1 MTAAAIISGD
11 FSTFRHVQGRKV
23 LQMIIEVP
31 AEQAASVF
39 STFGYPGSGNPIPVA
54 VARLVE
60 EPAAEEKRERTPF
73 TELPLSQQAALRCA
87 EPDFYTFMCSKF
99 RPDSIIPYDPKRDEK
114 SAPSVPMLRHHLKIG
129 SRRDLDL
136 VEEKGKAWLALEA
149 EYYAW
154 QRGRR

>member
-54 VARLVE
+54 VARLAE
-60 EPAAEEKRERTPF
+60 QPKAEPTKQRTPF
-73 TELPLSQQAALRCA
+73 MDLPLAQQAAMRCNELEFWSFLRARGASCTSADDAARFVRLHCNVKSRA
-87 EPDFYTFMCSKF
+87 EITEGALAGDRWK
-99 RPDSIIPYDPKRDEK
+99 
-114 SAPSVPMLRHHLKIG
+114 
-129 SRRDLDL
+129 
-136 VEEKGKAWLALEA
+136 ALEA
-149 EYYAW
+149 EYYA
-154 QRGRR
+154 QSRGRR